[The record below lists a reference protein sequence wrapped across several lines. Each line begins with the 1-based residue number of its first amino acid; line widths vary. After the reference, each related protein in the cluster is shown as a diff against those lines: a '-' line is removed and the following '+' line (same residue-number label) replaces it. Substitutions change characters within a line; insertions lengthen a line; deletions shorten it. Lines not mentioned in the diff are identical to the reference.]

1 IHTKWDNPGKVS
13 EFLSGCSLARTANH
27 YDPDFACGPNSNA
40 INDPVCANKTYV
52 CNPMSYAANSSV
64 CEKGDLSGKVGRM
77 KAIDGKI
84 SATWTDTGNYPTI
97 GEHTASWNIML
108 HAVCGTAAPR
118 FVCANAM
125 FDNSTIP
132 TPYTM
137 PPVTNVTLPPIQ
149 PVLTPAPSSAT
160 SVKVSLVAMA
170 SVALLGAMF

>member
-40 INDPVCANKTYV
+40 INEPVCANKTYV
-52 CNPMSYAANSSV
+52 CNPMSYAADPSV

-97 GEHTASWNIML
+97 GEHMAPWNIML

-132 TPYTM
+132 TPSLTT
-137 PPVTNVTLPPIQ
+137 PVTLPPIQ